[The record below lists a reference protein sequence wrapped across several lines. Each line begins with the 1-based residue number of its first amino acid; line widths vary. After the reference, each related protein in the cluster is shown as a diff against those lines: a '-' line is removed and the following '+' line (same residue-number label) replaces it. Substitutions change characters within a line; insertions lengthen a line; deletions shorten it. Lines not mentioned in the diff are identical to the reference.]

1 MENFRMIKSLLPYVA
16 LLLLLAAQNGVAQ
29 STTPLAA
36 RQAAMVASAPRDPSL
51 RSVFAQFG
59 GKAGLVALMDDFMDD
74 LMADRRTRPYFAN
87 VDRERVKAQLVDQI
101 CVILDGPCRYR
112 GKDMEQVHRKLG
124 IDQAAFYALIED
136 LQRAMDRH
144 KVPFR
149 AQNKLLAKLAPMQK
163 AVITR

>member
-1 MENFRMIKSLLPYVA
+1 
-16 LLLLLAAQNGVAQ
+16 
-29 STTPLAA
+29 
-36 RQAAMVASAPRDPSL
+36 
-51 RSVFAQFG
+51 
-59 GKAGLVALMDDFMDD
+59 MDDFMDD